1 MLAQSDYL
9 SMHCPLSN
17 LSRNFM
23 DAKAFRKMK
32 PSAVLINVARGS
44 VVNTEDLYQALMDGQ
59 IAAAGLD
66 VLEKEPM
73 EASNP
78 LGNIKDSDKLIIT
91 PHLAW
96 ASVEART
103 RCVAGVYENI
113 KAYLNGEER
122 NVVC

>member
-1 MLAQSDYL
+1 MLAQSVYL
-9 SMHCPLSN
+9 SLHCPLSN

-32 PSAVLINVARGS
+32 PSAVLINVARGP

-78 LGNIKDSDKLIIT
+78 LGNIK
-91 PHLAW
+91 
-96 ASVEART
+96 
-103 RCVAGVYENI
+103 
-113 KAYLNGEER
+113 AYLNGEER